1 MAGPT
6 SVRFCNEMLELCGYQ
21 EDALNK
27 WKQRIQEGDSCT
39 REQYI
44 QIEKE
49 QQALREIQAKITDY
63 FKVRAKFDEE
73 FETAFE
79 VPKRSLFGHTVT
91 FEIRKNLFADIAD
104 KHVRTPPLR

>member
-21 EDALNK
+21 EDALNE
-27 WKQRIQEGDSCT
+27 WEQRIQEGDSCT

-79 VPKRSLFGHTVT
+79 VPKRSLFGHAQPRVVVRR
-91 FEIRKNLFADIAD
+91 RK
-104 KHVRTPPLR
+104 

>member
-21 EDALNK
+21 EDALNE
-27 WKQRIQEGDSCT
+27 WKQRIQEGDRCT

-49 QQALREIQAKITDY
+49 QQALEKRLT
-63 FKVRAKFDEE
+63 FRVCVRQFSRFRLSE
-73 FETAFE
+73 FQ
-79 VPKRSLFGHTVT
+79 
-91 FEIRKNLFADIAD
+91 
-104 KHVRTPPLR
+104 

>member
-21 EDALNK
+21 EDALNE

-49 QQALREIQAKITDY
+49 QQALREIQVKITDY
-63 FKVRAKFDEE
+63 FKVRSKFDEE
-73 FETAFE
+73 FETVFE
-79 VPKRSLFGHTVT
+79 VPKWSLF
-91 FEIRKNLFADIAD
+91 
-104 KHVRTPPLR
+104 

>member
-21 EDALNK
+21 EDALNE
-27 WKQRIQEGDSCT
+27 WQQRIQEGDSYT

-79 VPKRSLFGHTVT
+79 VPKRSLFGHAQPRVVVRR
-91 FEIRKNLFADIAD
+91 RK
-104 KHVRTPPLR
+104 

>member
-49 QQALREIQAKITDY
+49 QQALREI
-63 FKVRAKFDEE
+63 
-73 FETAFE
+73 
-79 VPKRSLFGHTVT
+79 
-91 FEIRKNLFADIAD
+91 
-104 KHVRTPPLR
+104 

>member
-6 SVRFCNEMLELCGYQ
+6 SVRFCNGMLELCGYQ
-21 EDALNK
+21 EDALNE

-49 QQALREIQAKITDY
+49 QQALREI
-63 FKVRAKFDEE
+63 R
-73 FETAFE
+73 
-79 VPKRSLFGHTVT
+79 
-91 FEIRKNLFADIAD
+91 
-104 KHVRTPPLR
+104 

>member
-21 EDALNK
+21 EDALNE

-44 QIEKE
+44 QIEKG
-49 QQALREIQAKITDY
+49 
-63 FKVRAKFDEE
+63 
-73 FETAFE
+73 TAGAARD
-79 VPKRSLFGHTVT
+79 PGKNHGLF
-91 FEIRKNLFADIAD
+91 
-104 KHVRTPPLR
+104 

>member
-21 EDALNK
+21 EDALND
-27 WKQRIQEGDSCT
+27 WKKRIQEGDSCP

-44 QIEKE
+44 QIGKE
-49 QQALREIQAKITDY
+49 QREIQAKITDY

-79 VPKRSLFGHTVT
+79 VPKRSLFGHAQPRVVVRR
-91 FEIRKNLFADIAD
+91 RK
-104 KHVRTPPLR
+104 

>member
-21 EDALNK
+21 EDALNE

-49 QQALREIQAKITDY
+49 QQALREIQAKSRTILRCGPNLT
-63 FKVRAKFDEE
+63 
-73 FETAFE
+73 
-79 VPKRSLFGHTVT
+79 RSLKQRLKCRSGVCLGMHSR
-91 FEIRKNLFADIAD
+91 EWW
-104 KHVRTPPLR
+104 

>member
-21 EDALNK
+21 EDALNE

-73 FETAFE
+73 FE
-79 VPKRSLFGHTVT
+79 VPKRSLFGHAQPRVV
-91 FEIRKNLFADIAD
+91 IRRRK
-104 KHVRTPPLR
+104 